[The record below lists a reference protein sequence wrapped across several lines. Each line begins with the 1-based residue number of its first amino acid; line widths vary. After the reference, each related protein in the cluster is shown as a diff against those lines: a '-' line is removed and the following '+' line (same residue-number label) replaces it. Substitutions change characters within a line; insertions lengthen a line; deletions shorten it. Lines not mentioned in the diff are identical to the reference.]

1 MKKSKEK
8 GKEKGKS
15 EIREKYKVKGE
26 VVKGQGTMGKGESR
40 KRKIV
45 NYNL

>member
-1 MKKSKEK
+1 M
-8 GKEKGKS
+8 KGKS
-15 EIREKYKVKGE
+15 EIRKKYKVKGE
-26 VVKGQGTMGKGESR
+26 VVKGQGTMGKGEGI